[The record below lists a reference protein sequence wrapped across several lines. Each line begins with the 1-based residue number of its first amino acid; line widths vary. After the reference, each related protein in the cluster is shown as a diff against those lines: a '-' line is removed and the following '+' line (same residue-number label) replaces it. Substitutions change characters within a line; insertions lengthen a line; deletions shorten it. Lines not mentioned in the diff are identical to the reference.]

1 MITRELQTKLIQL
14 SAKFPFVTLTG
25 PRQSGKSTL
34 ARMAFPDYRHVSL
47 EDLDNREFAASDPR
61 GFVATYPS
69 HTIIDEV
76 QRVPSLL
83 SYLQT
88 HSDNVGETGM
98 YILTGSQNTD
108 LMSAVDQSL
117 AGRVGVLT
125 LLPFSH
131 AELQASCL
139 LPSSVNDEIFTG
151 GYPGIYDREIE
162 PADFYPSYIRTYIER
177 DVRQM
182 KDIGDL
188 SKFRRLVKLCAGRI
202 GQLLNKASLAVE
214 CGVSAPTVDAW
225 LSILEES
232 YIIHFLRPDYNNFSK
247 RLVKSPKLYFYDT
260 GLACSLLELR
270 SPAELASHYLR
281 GGLFENMVV
290 NEFLKSFF
298 NRGREPSMS
307 FWRDSTGNEV
317 DLLVS
322 EAGVQRAFE
331 IKSGATFSGDYFK
344 GLNFW
349 SRLSGADSSRKS
361 VIFAGENPM
370 TTSDGSVVPW
380 NSLPEF
386 LKSHR

>member
-1 MITRELQTKLIQL
+1 MVTRELQSKLIQL
-14 SAKFPFVTLTG
+14 STKFPFVTITG

-34 ARMAFPDYRHVSL
+34 ARMAFPNYRRVSL
-47 EDLDNREFAASDPR
+47 EDLDNREFAETDPR
-61 GFVATYPS
+61 GFIATYPS
-69 HTIIDEV
+69 DTIIDEV

-88 HSDNVGETGM
+88 HSDDRGKMGM
-98 YILTGSQNTD
+98 YILTGSQNAE
-108 LMSAVDQSL
+108 LMAAVDQSL
-117 AGRVGVLT
+117 AGRVGILT

-131 AELQASCL
+131 TEFQASGL
-139 LPSSVNDEIFTG
+139 IPSSVNEEIFTG
-151 GYPGIYDREIE
+151 GYPGIFDREIA
-162 PADFYPSYIRTYIER
+162 PTDFYPSYIRTYIER

-225 LSILEES
+225 LSVLEES
-232 YIIHFLRPDYNNFSK
+232 YIIHFLRPDYHNFSK

-270 SPAELASHYLR
+270 SPAELSSHYLR

-290 NEFLKSFF
+290 NEFLKSSF
-298 NRGREPSMS
+298 NKGEEPSAS

-317 DLLVS
+317 DLLIS
-322 EAGVQRAFE
+322 ESGVQSAFE
-331 IKSGATFSGDYFK
+331 IKSGATFSKDYFK

-349 SRLSGADSSRKS
+349 GKLAGADSTRKS
-361 VIFAGENPM
+361 VIYAGDSQM
-370 TTSDGSVVPW
+370 TTSDGRVIPW
-380 NSLPEF
+380 GETRL
-386 LKSHR
+386 

>member
-14 SAKFPFVTLTG
+14 STKFPFVTLTG

-88 HSDNVGETGM
+88 HSDNLGETGM

-131 AELQASCL
+131 AELQASGI

-162 PADFYPSYIRTYIER
+162 PVDFYPSYIRTYIER

-331 IKSGATFSGDYFK
+331 MKSGATFSGDYFK

>member
-1 MITRELQTKLIQL
+1 MVTRELQSKLIQL
-14 SAKFPFVTLTG
+14 STKFPFVTITG

-34 ARMAFPDYRHVSL
+34 ARMAFPNYRRVSL
-47 EDLDNREFAASDPR
+47 EDLDNREFAETDPR
-61 GFVATYPS
+61 GFIATYPS
-69 HTIIDEV
+69 DTIIDEV

-88 HSDNVGETGM
+88 HSDDRGKMGM
-98 YILTGSQNTD
+98 YILTGSQNSE
-108 LMSAVDQSL
+108 LMAAVDQSL
-117 AGRVGVLT
+117 AGRVGILT

-131 AELQASCL
+131 TEFQASEL
-139 LPSSVNDEIFTG
+139 LPSSVNEEIFTG
-151 GYPGIYDREIE
+151 GYPGIFDREIA
-162 PADFYPSYIRTYIER
+162 PTDFYPSYIRTYIER

-225 LSILEES
+225 LSVLEES
-232 YIIHFLRPDYNNFSK
+232 YIIHFLRPDYHNFSK
-247 RLVKSPKLYFYDT
+247 RLVKSPKIYFYDT

-270 SPAELASHYLR
+270 SPAELSSHYLR

-290 NEFLKSFF
+290 NEFLKSSF
-298 NRGREPSMS
+298 NRGAEPSAS

-317 DLLVS
+317 DLLIS
-322 EAGVQRAFE
+322 ESGVQSAFE
-331 IKSGATFSGDYFK
+331 IKSGATFSKDYFK

-349 SRLSGADSSRKS
+349 GKLAGADSTRRF
-361 VIFAGENPM
+361 VIYAGDSPM
-370 TTSDGSVVPW
+370 TTSDGRVIPW
-380 NSLPEF
+380 SDIRL
-386 LKSHR
+386 

>member
-1 MITRELQTKLIQL
+1 MVTRELQSKLIQL
-14 SAKFPFVTLTG
+14 STKFPFVTITG

-34 ARMAFPDYRHVSL
+34 ARMAFPNYRRVSL
-47 EDLDNREFAASDPR
+47 EDLDNREFAETDPR
-61 GFVATYPS
+61 GFIATYPS
-69 HTIIDEV
+69 DTIIDEV

-88 HSDNVGETGM
+88 HSDDKGKMGM
-98 YILTGSQNTD
+98 YILTGSQNAE
-108 LMSAVDQSL
+108 LMAAVDQSL
-117 AGRVGVLT
+117 AGRVGILT

-131 AELQASCL
+131 AEFQTSGL

-151 GYPGIYDREIE
+151 GYPGIYDRKIA
-162 PADFYPSYIRTYIER
+162 PTDFYPSYIRTYIER

-225 LSILEES
+225 LSVLEES
-232 YIIHFLRPDYNNFSK
+232 YIIHFLRPDYHNFSK

-270 SPAELASHYLR
+270 CPAELSSHYLR

-290 NEFLKSFF
+290 NEFLKSSF
-298 NRGREPSMS
+298 NRGAEPSAS

-317 DLLVS
+317 DLLIS
-322 EAGVQRAFE
+322 ESGVQSAFE
-331 IKSGATFSGDYFK
+331 IKSGATFSKDYFK

-349 SRLSGADSSRKS
+349 GKLAGADSTRKS
-361 VIFAGENPM
+361 VIYAGDSPM
-370 TTSDGSVVPW
+370 TTSDGRVIPW
-380 NSLPEF
+380 REIRL
-386 LKSHR
+386 